1 MNQSSYHHFDGGYRK
16 FRSFSIDWRPGR
28 GPVGGP
34 WEFHPASCAR
44 SMPTSRGA
52 SMDPYFGLPVCS
64 VAGAA
69 PEGNGLKRDEPVLA
83 HGTYPVHDDCVP
95 DMVLR
100 RRYLVDCSAHS
111 PAGPDGLQVL
121 VLQGLADDDGGP
133 VLRRVVPRVL
143 RPGYRWNTLKSVGVD
158 RSALGFGARGVP
170 KVELAGGDV
179 RLDGGGVKRGRCVGR
194 FRCGHH
200 RGACARIE
208 C

>member
-1 MNQSSYHHFDGGYRK
+1 MSTTRVVYYTLVDVTIGDQSINHHFDGGYRK
-16 FRSFSIDWRPGR
+16 FRSFSIDWRPGS

-95 DMVLR
+95 DMVL
-100 RRYLVDCSAHS
+100 
-111 PAGPDGLQVL
+111 
-121 VLQGLADDDGGP
+121 
-133 VLRRVVPRVL
+133 
-143 RPGYRWNTLKSVGVD
+143 
-158 RSALGFGARGVP
+158 
-170 KVELAGGDV
+170 
-179 RLDGGGVKRGRCVGR
+179 GGGT
-194 FRCGHH
+194 
-200 RGACARIE
+200 
-208 C
+208 